1 MRKGDW
7 VYHRDRPGRVGRIS
21 KAHCS
26 YKPKMHEVQFGADGP
41 FEIISEYQLRRATQA
56 QIDLV
61 MGVTSE

>member
-1 MRKGDW
+1 
-7 VYHRDRPGRVGRIS
+7 
-21 KAHCS
+21 
-26 YKPKMHEVQFGADGP
+26 MHEVQFGADGP